1 MKKTLLTL
9 ILICTLIFVSAFQ
22 DVDPNLDEAYLIEGD
37 TTVEQETTDSETYVD
52 EGTSDGLS
60 DTGYQDDSNTD
71 LYTEETAEEIIEE
84 VTEEPTE
91 EPVQTWQGIDESQA
105 ALLQNLYNAMT
116 LTGQAYSGWFQ
127 DCNPCAWNGVTCEN
141 GIVTGL
147 SFTDAAY
154 FTTFPEEVLAF
165 SELKKLEMKNILMQG
180 PLPENLFTALPRLEE
195 LILEGNLFTGKIP
208 ALPEGFAVWP
218 MVRTIHI
225 CDNLL
230 NDEVKNMLTWP
241 QYADAMMFTLDPQQY
256 PDLDLQPGLDG
267 ELPADWNRLTS
278 LADIDLSGNT
288 LSGNIPDNWMEL
300 PLTQLSMADCGSLTA
315 SDALYQSLSA
325 KGLNLEGI
333 TYTAP
338 EVPTET
344 PEPPV
349 IPTEEPI
356 YVEPTAEPIYVEPTT
371 EPIYVEPTATAE
383 PIYIVPTDEP
393 IYIEPTATDEPI
405 YVEPTETAEP
415 IYIVVTATPEPTK
428 KAASKP
434 QKPTVVYVVV
444 TATPQPQRWYT
455 ATPYPVFSWNVP
467 QPGQQ
472 QRPPQGQPGYQIQP
486 MPQYINPTATPYNV
500 GYLVYPTA
508 TPVYSNTYS
517 QPQSPTATPV
527 PTEDPG
533 AQMGFTYVLEEMTE
547 NVIPMTWRYTGLTE
561 YAIYFYDLNGS
572 LYPAYAMDWTKA
584 ADLCTS
590 SACSYSVES
599 IPEDLLNGGGFSL
612 QLNAKDSAGNVYRS
626 DFVTMQVSVPEPTPT
641 PTPEPEA
648 QRGFFSGFF
657 HWLFGPILRLFGLD

>member
-9 ILICTLIFVSAFQ
+9 ILICSLIFVSAFQ
-22 DVDPNLDEAYLIEGD
+22 EADPNLDETFLNEGD

-60 DTGYQDDSNTD
+60 DTEYQDDSNVD
-71 LYTEETAEEIIEE
+71 LYTEE

-116 LTGQAYSGWFQ
+116 NTGQAYSGWFQ
-127 DCNPCAWNGVTCEN
+127 DYNPCAWDGVTCEN
-141 GIVTGL
+141 GVVTGL
-147 SFTDAAY
+147 RFEGLSY
-154 FTTFPEEVLAF
+154 FTTFPEEILAF
-165 SELKKLEMKNILMQG
+165 SELKTLEMKNILMQG
-180 PLPENLFTALPRLEE
+180 PLPENLFTALPKLEE
-195 LILEGNLFTGKIP
+195 LILEGNLFTGEIP
-208 ALPEGFAVWP
+208 ELPEAFAAYP
-218 MVRTIHI
+218 MLKTIHI
-225 CDNLL
+225 SDNLL
-230 NDEVKNMLTWP
+230 DDDVKNMLTW
-241 QYADAMMFTLDPQQY
+241 QEYADAMLFTLDPQQY

-267 ELPADWNRLTS
+267 ELPADWNRLPV
-278 LADIDLSGNT
+278 LENIDLAGNT
-288 LSGNIPDNWMEL
+288 LSGNIPDNWAEL
-300 PLTQLSMADCGSLTA
+300 PLTELSMADCGSLTA
-315 SDALYQSLSA
+315 SDALYQNLSA
-325 KGLNLEGI
+325 KGLNLDGI

-344 PEPPV
+344 PTPEPV
-349 IPTEEPI
+349 
-356 YVEPTAEPIYVEPTT
+356 YVEPTSEPLYI
-371 EPIYVEPTATAE
+371 EPTATAE
-383 PIYIVPTDEP
+383 PIYV
-393 IYIEPTATDEPI
+393 
-405 YVEPTETAEP
+405 
-415 IYIVVTATPEPTK
+415 VVTATAEPTK
-428 KAASKP
+428 KPAKP
-434 QKPTVVYVVV
+434 QQPTVVYVVV
-444 TATPQPQRWYT
+444 TATPEPQRWYT
-455 ATPYPVFSWNVP
+455 ATPYPVYSWNVP

-486 MPQYINPTATPYNV
+486 VQQYTYPTATPYNS

-508 TPVYSNTYS
+508 TSSYSA
-517 QPQSPTATPV
+517 PQFATATPV

-547 NVIPMTWRYTGLTE
+547 NVIPMTWRYTGMTE
-561 YAIYFYDLNGS
+561 YAIYFYDINGN
-572 LYPAYAMDWTKA
+572 LYPAYAMNWTKA

-590 SACSYSVES
+590 SECTFSVES

-626 DFVTMQVSVPEPTPT
+626 DFVTMQVSAPEPTPT